1 MLDTEAA
8 ARFGSIYVPKQSDDP
23 LTVRDVLRES
33 FGVFTLAVFLAGVV
47 ALVGVVCLG
56 VEAVLP

>member
-8 ARFGSIYVPKQSDDP
+8 ARFGFIYVPEQSDDP

-56 VEAVLP
+56 VG